1 MTVQVPDII
10 RTNKLSIILD
20 TFREKYGRLSRVGR
34 LNGLLIVDQD
44 AKVLAVNQFFDTNL
58 NYWDIGAIG
67 AALYGVSKQGR
78 DFLSAGNLDRAT
90 MIYASKQFFVQ
101 NIGDIQLPDGRIREL
116 ILIALGDVKMNI
128 GLVVMQMRRLAPK
141 ILDQVRTDSRMQEVM
156 QMSEKELCRHLE
168 AIRKEMFLYDT
179 SSTS

>member
-1 MTVQVPDII
+1 MTIQVPDAI
-10 RTNKLSIILD
+10 RHNELSQILD

-78 DFLSAGNLDRAT
+78 DFLSARNLNRAT
-90 MIYASKQFFVQ
+90 MIYDSKQFFVQ
-101 NIGDIQLPDGRIREL
+101 NIGDIQLSDGRTREL
-116 ILIALGDVKMNI
+116 ILIALGNAKMNI
-128 GLVVMQMRRLAPK
+128 GLVVMQMQRLAPK
-141 ILDQVRTDSRMQEVM
+141 ILAQVQSDAQMHEVM

-168 AIRKEMFLYDT
+168 TIRKEMILFDT

>member
-1 MTVQVPDII
+1 MITQVPDVI
-10 RTNKLSIILD
+10 RNNKLSTLLD
-20 TFREKYGRLSRVGR
+20 TFRERYGRLSRVGR

-78 DFLSAGNLDRAT
+78 DFLSAGDLDRAT
-90 MIYASKQFFVQ
+90 MIYQSKQFFVQ
-101 NIGDIQLPDGRIREL
+101 NIGNIQLADGRTREL
-116 ILIALGDVKMNI
+116 VLIALGDTKMNI
-128 GLVVMQMRRLAPK
+128 GLVVMQMRKLAPK
-141 ILDQVRTDSRMQEVM
+141 ILAQVQSNVQMQDVM

-168 AIRKEMFLYDT
+168 TIRKEMISFDT
-179 SSTS
+179 SSSS